1 MKKKE
6 FSKFFVGT
14 LKRTA
19 KNVSPLVIKKQ
30 KLIAKK
36 NEIDSELEFIQEQIE
51 QYETPI
57 KKVTGGYGTEDL
69 IERVVETTDKTD
81 KNGNVVKVTK
91 WNLKYPDT
99 IVPPADEAT
108 ATAAPAE
115 EPATEPN
122 TQVIDESIKDTD
134 EAGDAEPQEKEN
146 DSPLV
151 W

>member
-1 MKKKE
+1 MEKKE

-19 KNVSPLVIKKQ
+19 QNVSPLVIKKQ
-30 KLIAKK
+30 KLLAKK

-51 QYETPI
+51 QYEAPI

-69 IERVVETTDKTD
+69 IERVVEATDKTD

-91 WNLKYPDT
+91 WNLRYPET
-99 IVPPADEAT
+99 IVPPTENAEPAMS
-108 ATAAPAE
+108 AE
-115 EPATEPN
+115 EPD
-122 TQVIDESIKDTD
+122 TQVVTESIKDTD
-134 EAGDAEPQEKEN
+134 EAGDAEPQDAKNE
-146 DSPLV
+146 SPLA

>member
-1 MKKKE
+1 MEKKE

-19 KNVSPLVIKKQ
+19 QNVSPLVIKKQ
-30 KLIAKK
+30 KLLAKK
-36 NEIDSELEFIQEQIE
+36 KEIDSELEFIQDQIE
-51 QYETPI
+51 QYEAPI

-69 IERVVETTDKTD
+69 IERVVEATDKTD

-99 IVPPADEAT
+99 IVPPA
-108 ATAAPAE
+108 E
-115 EPATEPN
+115 EPATE
-122 TQVIDESIKDTD
+122 QSIKDTD
-134 EAGDAEPQEKEN
+134 EAGDVEPQDEEN
-146 DSPLV
+146 KNPLA

>member
-1 MKKKE
+1 MEKKE

-19 KNVSPLVIKKQ
+19 QNVSPLVIKKQ
-30 KLIAKK
+30 KLLAKK

-51 QYETPI
+51 QYEAPI

-69 IERVVETTDKTD
+69 IERVVEATDKTD

-91 WNLKYPDT
+91 WNLKYPET
-99 IVPPADEAT
+99 IVPPTENAE
-108 ATAAPAE
+108 PAE
-115 EPATEPN
+115 PADKPETES
-122 TQVIDESIKDTD
+122 VKDVE
-134 EAGDAEPQEKEN
+134 EAGDAEPQEQEN
-146 DSPLV
+146 KSPLA

>member
-1 MKKKE
+1 MEKKE

-19 KNVSPLVIKKQ
+19 QNVSPLVIKKQ

-51 QYETPI
+51 QYEAPI

-69 IERVVETTDKTD
+69 IERVVEATDKTD

-91 WNLKYPDT
+91 WNLRYPET
-99 IVPPADEAT
+99 IVPPTENAE
-108 ATAAPAE
+108 PAE
-115 EPATEPN
+115 QPETEVV
-122 TQVIDESIKDTD
+122 TESMKDTD
-134 EAGDAEPQEKEN
+134 EAGDAEPQDAKNE
-146 DSPLV
+146 SPLA

>member
-1 MKKKE
+1 MEKKE

-19 KNVSPLVIKKQ
+19 QNVSPLVIKKQ
-30 KLIAKK
+30 KLLAKK

-51 QYETPI
+51 QYEAPI

-69 IERVVETTDKTD
+69 IERVVEATDKTD

-91 WNLKYPDT
+91 WNLRYPET
-99 IVPPADEAT
+99 IVPPTENAE
-108 ATAAPAE
+108 PAE
-115 EPATEPN
+115 QPETEVV
-122 TQVIDESIKDTD
+122 TEAIKDVN
-134 EAGDAEPQEKEN
+134 EAGDAEPQDAKNE
-146 DSPLV
+146 SPLA

>member
-1 MKKKE
+1 MEKKE

-19 KNVSPLVIKKQ
+19 QNVSPLVIKKQ

-51 QYETPI
+51 QYEAPI

-69 IERVVETTDKTD
+69 IERVVEATDKTD

-91 WNLKYPDT
+91 WNLRYPET
-99 IVPPADEAT
+99 IVPITEHAEPVM
-108 ATAAPAE
+108 PAE
-115 EPATEPN
+115 EPETEE
-122 TQVIDESIKDTD
+122 TEAVDATD
-134 EAGDAEPQEKEN
+134 EAGDAEPQETEVKN
-146 DSPLV
+146 PLA

>member
-1 MKKKE
+1 MEKKE

-19 KNVSPLVIKKQ
+19 QNVSPLVIKKQ
-30 KLIAKK
+30 KLLAKK
-36 NEIDSELEFIQEQIE
+36 NDIDSELEFIQEQIE
-51 QYETPI
+51 QYEAPI

-69 IERVVETTDKTD
+69 IERVVEATDKTD

-99 IVPPADEAT
+99 IVPPADEAPEE
-108 ATAAPAE
+108 AAS
-115 EPATEPN
+115 
-122 TQVIDESIKDTD
+122 ESIKDTD

-146 DSPLV
+146 DSPLA

>member
-1 MKKKE
+1 MEKKE

-19 KNVSPLVIKKQ
+19 QNVSPLVIKKQ

-51 QYETPI
+51 QYEAPI

-69 IERVVETTDKTD
+69 IERVVEATDKTD

-91 WNLKYPDT
+91 WNLRYPET
-99 IVPPADEAT
+99 IVPP
-108 ATAAPAE
+108 
-115 EPATEPN
+115 TEN
-122 TQVIDESIKDTD
+122 
-134 EAGDAEPQEKEN
+134 AEPSQMEAEAPQN
-146 DSPLV
+146 EGEHFTGSMMPEPGIN
-151 W
+151 

>member
-1 MKKKE
+1 MEKKE

-19 KNVSPLVIKKQ
+19 QNVSPLVIKKQ
-30 KLIAKK
+30 KLLAKK
-36 NEIDSELEFIQEQIE
+36 NEIDAELEFIQEQIE
-51 QYETPI
+51 QYEAPI

-69 IERVVETTDKTD
+69 IERVVEATDKTD

-91 WNLKYPDT
+91 WNLRYPET
-99 IVPPADEAT
+99 IVPPV
-108 ATAAPAE
+108 E
-115 EPATEPN
+115 EVNFEPN
-122 TQVIDESIKDTD
+122 TQVVTEAIKEVN

-146 DSPLV
+146 DSPLA

>member
-1 MKKKE
+1 MEKKE

-19 KNVSPLVIKKQ
+19 QNVSPLVIKKQ
-30 KLIAKK
+30 KLLAKK

-51 QYETPI
+51 QYEAPI

-69 IERVVETTDKTD
+69 IERVVEATDKTD

-91 WNLKYPDT
+91 WNLKYPET
-99 IVPPADEAT
+99 IVPTTENAEPAMPT
-108 ATAAPAE
+108 E
-115 EPATEPN
+115 EPETEE
-122 TQVIDESIKDTD
+122 TEAVKDVD
-134 EAGDAEPQEKEN
+134 EAGVSEPQDKEN

>member
-1 MKKKE
+1 MEKKE

-19 KNVSPLVIKKQ
+19 QNVSPLVIKKQ
-30 KLIAKK
+30 KLLAKK

-51 QYETPI
+51 QYEAPI

-69 IERVVETTDKTD
+69 IERVVEATDKTD

-99 IVPPADEAT
+99 IVPPAEEA
-108 ATAAPAE
+108 AE
-115 EPATEPN
+115 EPAS
-122 TQVIDESIKDTD
+122 ESIKYAE
-134 EAGDAEPQEKEN
+134 EAGDAEPQDKEWDETEQN
-146 DSPLV
+146 PA
-151 W
+151 

>member
-1 MKKKE
+1 MEKKE

-19 KNVSPLVIKKQ
+19 QNVSPLVIKKQ
-30 KLIAKK
+30 KLLAKK
-36 NEIDSELEFIQEQIE
+36 NEIDAELEFIQEQIE
-51 QYETPI
+51 QYEAPI

-69 IERVVETTDKTD
+69 IERVVEATDKTD

-91 WNLKYPDT
+91 WNLRYPET
-99 IVPPADEAT
+99 IVPPTENTEPAM
-108 ATAAPAE
+108 PAE
-115 EPATEPN
+115 EPN
-122 TQVIDESIKDTD
+122 TQVITGSIKDVE

-146 DSPLV
+146 DSPLA

>member
-1 MKKKE
+1 MEKKE

-19 KNVSPLVIKKQ
+19 QNVSPLVIKKQ
-30 KLIAKK
+30 KLLAKK

-51 QYETPI
+51 QYEAPI

-69 IERVVETTDKTD
+69 IERVVEATDKTD

-91 WNLKYPDT
+91 WNLRYPET
-99 IVPPADEAT
+99 IVPPTENAEPVM
-108 ATAAPAE
+108 PAE
-115 EPATEPN
+115 ETE
-122 TQVIDESIKDTD
+122 TEETEAVDATD
-134 EAGDAEPQEKEN
+134 EAGDAEQQETEVK
-146 DSPLV
+146 SPLA